1 MRLDRILVENVLGL
15 RRADLALRARILLVA
30 GPNGA
35 GKSSL
40 GDAISMALLGKP
52 RRVSLK
58 KDFGQLVT
66 EGAKKGRAA
75 VWADG
80 EQIGEI
86 KLPSGDHGES
96 LPAGA
101 QYLPYVLDSA
111 LFAAASSDERR
122 KLLFQLTGCK
132 ATPDLIEARL
142 LELGAAA
149 DKVATIKPLL
159 LSGFPAACA
168 DAKTRATES
177 KGAWRAVTG
186 ETWGEKKGEG
196 WEVEVP
202 EGVTFNQQDLDAAQ
216 AALTKTLGQIED
228 GNRFLGGLE
237 HQAQQAAGFAQRK
250 AELEERAALLPRANA
265 KLQATEKDLAE
276 WQAEVD
282 RLAPVLAEAN
292 ANAAGMKCPCCEA
305 TLKVEDGKLVEFKGA
320 KGEAKKTSDL
330 AFAMQTAKDALAT
343 YQRIR
348 ANDLVAIQQAE
359 QAQRDLEALLTEDN
373 APPEPGKVEKTQEA
387 LNQLRQ
393 QRDQQQ
399 AKVNALIELRDAE
412 AGAAETN
419 RKAAQH
425 HADVI
430 AWLAIAEHLSPE
442 GIPAELLNKAMTPVN
457 TALQVM
463 SRLTGWSQVALNAGM
478 ELTANGRAYGLL
490 SESERW
496 RCDTLIALAI
506 AQVSG
511 LRIALLDRFD
521 VLDLPARAQLLGA
534 LIEMAKLDSIDTVIV
549 SGTLKARPATPADIQ
564 TVWLENGVADDGTTL
579 QKAS

>member
-40 GDAISMALLGKP
+40 ADAISMALLGKP
-52 RRVSLK
+52 RRVALK
-58 KDFGQLVT
+58 KDLGQLVT

-86 KLPSGDHGES
+86 KLPSGDHGEQ

-101 QYLPYVLDSA
+101 QYLSYVLDA
-111 LFAAASSDERR
+111 GLFASATSDERR

-142 LELGAAA
+142 LELGADA

-159 LSGFPAACA
+159 LSGFPAACS

-186 ETWGEKKGEG
+186 ETWGEKKSDG
-196 WEVEVP
+196 WAPELPPVAVDEKELAASRSVLQEIESDLADAQQTLGTHKAASQSNAQNQKRVTELVPLADQLKRRQAKLEEDQARMVEWAQKVI
-202 EGVTFNQQDLDAAQ
+202 DAEQ
-216 AALTKTLGQIED
+216 AASG
-228 GNRFLGGLE
+228 
-237 HQAQQAAGFAQRK
+237 AGAM
-250 AELEERAALLPRANA
+250 E
-265 KLQATEKDLAE
+265 
-276 WQAEVD
+276 
-282 RLAPVLAEAN
+282 
-292 ANAAGMKCPCCEA
+292 CPCCNEK
-305 TLKVEDGKLVEFKGA
+305 LIVEDGVLVKLHQPN
-320 KGEAKKTSDL
+320 S
-330 AFAMQTAKDALAT
+330 
-343 YQRIR
+343 
-348 ANDLVAIQQAE
+348 
-359 QAQRDLEALLTEDN
+359 DLEAARRVDEYRGYLESAQRAVENSQRDVRASEDAVSQIKALKASLQMEAPAEAIAN
-373 APPEPGKVEKTQEA
+373 AEQQINE
-387 LNQLRQ
+387 LRQ
-393 QRDQQQ
+393 QRDSLR
-399 AKVNALIELRDAE
+399 AKVESLQDAARALAERDI
-412 AGAAETN
+412 TIT
-419 RKAAQH
+419 KAAQH
-425 HADVI
+425 HADVMG
-430 AWLAIAEHLSPE
+430 WLAIAEHLSPE
-442 GIPAELLNKAMTPVN
+442 GIPNELLNKAMTPVN

-463 SRLTGWSQVALNAGM
+463 SRLTGWNQVALNAGM

-511 LRIALLDRFD
+511 LRLALLDRFD
-521 VLDLPARAQLLGA
+521 MLDLPSRAQLLGA

-549 SGTLKARPATPADIQ
+549 SGTLKARPTTPAQIQ
-564 TVWLENGVADDGTTL
+564 TVWIENGVADDGNTL